1 MNAASVKYS
10 RKPTTATPAGLL
22 PVVAGLVLGLAC
34 LVFVI
39 ADATA
44 AVRLKDLAS
53 IQGVRHNQLVGYGIV
68 VGLDGSGDGRNAA
81 FTIQGLANAM
91 RNMGLNINPD
101 DIQVRNAAAVMV
113 TAKLPP
119 FAKSGQNIDVTVS
132 SVGDASSLQGG
143 TLLVTPLKGLDN
155 QIYAIA
161 QGPLSIGGFEPQG
174 PTAPG
179 RQQNHQTVARIP
191 SGASVEREVPV
202 SFAQR
207 EEIVIS
213 LNSPD
218 FTTVQRMTQAI
229 NNHLGNSAAHPR
241 DGATV
246 VVRVPENYRDNEIFL
261 LAELEN
267 LQIVPDNRARVVLD
281 ERTGTVVMGENVR
294 IRELAV
300 AHGDLNLQ
308 VAPALGPEELLQP
321 DAAPMAAEGDQLVRL
336 DPGATL
342 GEVVQALNAVGVA
355 PRDLIAIFQSIKA
368 SGALNAELEII

>member
-1 MNAASVKYS
+1 M
-10 RKPTTATPAGLL
+10 TGLT
-22 PVVAGLVLGLAC
+22 LGLIC
-34 LVFVI
+34 LVFLV
-39 ADATA
+39 AEA
-44 AVRLKDLAS
+44 AASVRLKDLAS

-81 FTIQGLANAM
+81 FTISGLANAL
-91 RNMGLNINPD
+91 RNMGININPD
-101 DIQVRNAAAVMV
+101 DIQVRNVAAVMV

-119 FAKSGQNIDVTVS
+119 FAKSGQHIDVTVS
-132 SVGDASSLQGG
+132 SVGDASSLRGG

-155 QIYAIA
+155 QVYAIA
-161 QGPLSIGGFEPQG
+161 QGPLSIGGFELQG
-174 PTAPG
+174 PAAPG

-191 SGASVEREVPV
+191 GGASVEREVPV
-202 SFAQR
+202 TFAQR

-229 NNHLGNSAAHPR
+229 NNHLGNGAARSR

-246 VVRVPENYRDNEIFL
+246 VVRVPEQYRHNEIAL
-261 LAELEN
+261 LAEVEN

-308 VAPALGPEELLQP
+308 VAPALDPDELMMP
-321 DAAPMAAEGDQLVRL
+321 DAAPPRAAEGDQLVRL

-342 GEVVQALNAVGVA
+342 GEVVQALNAVGAA